1 MDFTLHVLVD
11 PAQVALDEVGA
22 FCEALAAGGATIVQ
36 LRGKRASGRELVTF
50 GLILRRETRR
60 TGLGLIVNDRV
71 DIALAIE
78 ADGVHVGQEDI
89 PVPLVRRLAPQLVI
103 GLSVGSREELAVARA
118 HRPDYIGMGP
128 VYPTASKA
136 DAGPALG
143 VEAFKALR
151 AEAADVAPVVAIGG
165 IGPENVD
172 AVWQAGADGIAVI
185 SAVMGADDK
194 REACRRLVEHHRAI

>member
-1 MDFTLHVLVD
+1 VD
-11 PAQVALDEVGA
+11 PAQVALDQVGS
-22 FCEALAAGGATIVQ
+22 FCEALAVGGATVVQ

-50 GLILRRETRR
+50 GAVLRRETRR
-60 TGLGLIVNDRV
+60 TGLALIVNDRV

-78 ADGVHVGQEDI
+78 ADGVHVGQDDI
-89 PVPLVRRLAPQLVI
+89 PVPLVRRLAPHLVV
-103 GLSVGSREELAVARA
+103 GLSVGSREELVVARA

-128 VYPTASKA
+128 VYPTASKP

-143 VEAFKALR
+143 IEGFKTLR

-165 IGPENVD
+165 IGVDNVG

-185 SAVMGADDK
+185 SAVMGAEDK
-194 REACRRLVEHHRAI
+194 TEACRRLVEHH